1 MRPSA
6 ADLIHFFTLYI
17 ILRIWH
23 IEIVLGIKPM
33 NFEWANVLNVV
44 VLMLGV
50 VGLCLVPVPRA
61 VAMEVQA

>member
-1 MRPSA
+1 
-6 ADLIHFFTLYI
+6 
-17 ILRIWH
+17 
-23 IEIVLGIKPM
+23 M